1 MKILIVEDE
10 VIIAKDIEHTLKRDG
25 YDVTGHATSGE
36 KAIELIKETSPD
48 LILMDIKLKGEMDGI
63 ETTEIIKNQFDLP
76 VIYLTSYKDEQTL
89 LRAKVT
95 EPYGYIIKPF
105 DRKELKIFIDI
116 AYYKHQTKEKL
127 KESREWFSTTLKS
140 IGEAVIAA
148 DSNGFVQF
156 MNPIAENLTGW
167 SETEAHFQSIN
178 QVLLIF
184 DDNNE
189 NIFNKLYFNI
199 NKGKNFKEKQLNLF
213 LLTKRGKTI
222 PIDFSGSPIVNGK
235 NKKLGTVFTFR
246 DISERRRAS
255 DKVKESE
262 ERFRQLAEN
271 IRDVFYVTNLDFNE
285 MFYIS
290 PAFEEI
296 WGRSL
301 DELYSSKE
309 IWRNAIF
316 PEDRDFVF
324 DSIKALT
331 KSKGFEIEYRIIRPD
346 RKIKWIRDRVFPI
359 KDKNGTPFRYTG
371 IVEDITDQKIAEEEL
386 RKLLYAVQQNPALII
401 ITDPKGNI
409 EYVNPK
415 FTFITGYSL
424 DEVKG
429 QNPRILKSGY
439 TDPEEYKI
447 LWKTITAG
455 GEWRGD
461 FYNKKKNGEF
471 YWESA
476 LIAPIKNRNDEITH
490 FVAVKEDITDRKKQ
504 EEQLI
509 LAKEAAEKS
518 DRLKSEFLAQ
528 MSHEIRTPL
537 NNILT
542 YASLLKD
549 EIEDKLSP
557 ELEPAFRVINR
568 SARRLIRTIDLILNL
583 SKIQTGNFDT
593 NFELIDLDD
602 DVIYELILE
611 FYTRANEKNIKLNYK
626 STAENKKI
634 LGDSYS
640 ISQIFVNLIDNAI
653 KYTNSGEINV
663 ILYNNSENEV
673 CVDISDSG
681 IGISE
686 KFLPLLFN
694 PFTQEDNSDKNNYE
708 GTGLGLALVKK
719 YAELNNAK
727 ILVKSKKSGG
737 TVFTVKFKK
746 FQDNKITKLQ
756 DLIIVY
762 FW

>member
-140 IGEAVIAA
+140 IGEAVIAT
-148 DSNGFVQF
+148 DSNGFIQF
-156 MNPIAENLTGW
+156 MNPIAEKLMGW
-167 SETEAHFQSIN
+167 SETEAHSKSIN
-178 QVLLIF
+178 EILLIF

-213 LLTKRGKTI
+213 LLTKKGKTV

-285 MFYIS
+285 IFYIS

-324 DSIKALT
+324 DKIKTLK

-401 ITDPKGNI
+401 ITDPTGNI

-583 SKIQTGNFDT
+583 SKIQTGNFDA

-746 FQDNKITKLQ
+746 FQDYKITQLQ
-756 DLIIVY
+756 N
-762 FW
+762 